1 MNSALTDQLIT
12 QLGEL
17 EAVLER
23 EYNAI
28 RQRDIVAVESLTQE
42 KQGFVDEL
50 NRTAAA
56 MGEALETLL
65 AEDSSLTANKIRTAI
80 AACAKANKTNGC
92 AIESSQSF
100 TASLLDVLLGKLPG
114 GRTYTARGRL
124 GTDAGS
130 SAFGR
135 V

>member
-1 MNSALTDQLIT
+1 MNSTLTDQLIA

-17 EAVLER
+17 ETVLER

-28 RQRDIVAVESLTQE
+28 RERDIAAVESLTLE
-42 KQGFVDEL
+42 KQDFVDDL

-56 MGEALETLL
+56 MGGALEAIL
-65 AEDSSLTANKIRTAI
+65 ADDASLPANKIRTAI

-100 TASLLDVLLGKLPG
+100 TTSLLDVLRGKLPG

-124 GTDAGS
+124 GSDAAS